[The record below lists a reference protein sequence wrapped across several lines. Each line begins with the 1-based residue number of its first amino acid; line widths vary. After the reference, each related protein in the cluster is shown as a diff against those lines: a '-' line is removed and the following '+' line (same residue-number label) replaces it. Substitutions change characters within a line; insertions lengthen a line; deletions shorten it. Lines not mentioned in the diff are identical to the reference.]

1 MGPMLSHVVDAG
13 RAVKTGTNRVFNI
26 PGNANRMAAD
36 GLEQATYNHLMK
48 NAGDRAERLAYQQMG
63 LEGHLQ
69 TGLVPNVPGTNQVA
83 REANREILGNLRDA
97 TFQNLDTR
105 AQRQAAIVPGAMRF
119 AGNVITNP
127 TLLGTGAGVA
137 GTLGVGAML
146 EDQAQ
151 RQQLADLGLS
161 PEEAEL
167 LSNEIT
173 MELQARAQAE
183 AEAQA
188 QAESERRAK
197 ARDTN
202 TKLRP
207 TNVFKDPKGFYEDIN
222 HNAGLY

>member
-1 MGPMLSHVVDAG
+1 MGPLLNRVVDAG
-13 RAVKTGTNRVFNI
+13 RAVKSGVTGVLNVPGSFN
-26 PGNANRMAAD
+26 NRMAD

-48 NAGDRAERLAYQQMG
+48 NAGDRADRIAYQQV
-63 LEGHLQ
+63 LA
-69 TGLVPNVPGTNQVA
+69 NQLAGSGPDQVF
-83 REANREILGNLRDA
+83 REANRQILNNVRDE

-183 AEAQA
+183 AEQRARQQQA
-188 QAESERRAK
+188 A
-197 ARDTN
+197 
-202 TKLRP
+202 
-207 TNVFKDPKGFYEDIN
+207 
-222 HNAGLY
+222 